1 MIIGPTSPTTAWD
14 IWAKTED
21 PLAMYLADIYTV
33 PVNLAW
39 LPAMSL
45 PVWNTS
51 DTNLPVGLHIIA
63 DQFKESK
70 IFHLANVLEK
80 NL

>member
-1 MIIGPTSPTTAWD
+1 L
-14 IWAKTED
+14 WAKTED
-21 PLAMYLADIYTV
+21 PLSMYLADIYTV

-45 PVWNTS
+45 PVGDAK

-63 DQFKESK
+63 DQFQEDK

-80 NL
+80 NS

>member
-1 MIIGPTSPTTAWD
+1 
-14 IWAKTED
+14 
-21 PLAMYLADIYTV
+21 
-33 PVNLAW
+33 

-45 PVWNTS
+45 PVGNAS

-63 DQFKESK
+63 DQFKEDK

-80 NL
+80 NIS